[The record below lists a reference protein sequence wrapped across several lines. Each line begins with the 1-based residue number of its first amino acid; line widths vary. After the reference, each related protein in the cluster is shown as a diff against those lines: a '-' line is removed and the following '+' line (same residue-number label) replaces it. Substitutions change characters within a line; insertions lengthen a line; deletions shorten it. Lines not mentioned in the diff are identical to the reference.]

1 VKRTRFN
8 RKEMD
13 SGLAAGIQGF
23 PDPLPRFSIHDGFPY
38 RFPGYIKSELF
49 LKRYKNF
56 PN

>member
-1 VKRTRFN
+1 
-8 RKEMD
+8 MD